1 MSANWKS
8 VKEDLDWSLNKGED
22 VKGRPELKEAFS
34 KGDSKEMA
42 HVIEAYKMGQRD
54 NHKIA
59 NFTRCAHEYEK
70 RLYNIGRKLTDMKA
84 S

>member
-8 VKEDLDWSLNKGED
+8 VKEDLDWSLNQGDD
-22 VKGRPELKEAFS
+22 VKGRAELKEAFS
-34 KGDSKEMA
+34 KGDAREMA

-59 NFTRCAHEYEK
+59 NLTRCAQEDDK
-70 RLYNIGRKLTDMKA
+70 RLYNIGRKLIELKA